1 MSNSQIGLAS
11 CLIQLKYGPEMGH
24 LVMVI
29 GGSDFITLKQIE
41 IRIASYPGA
50 TNVKIRPKDIGRMIG
65 LLIWHKYAQFK
76 NINDRAHYKI
86 RLTEIVRILQYPRYL
101 FHINELYDDRGSSI
115 IENIL
120 LHGQIDQLKIVTDQL
135 IAEGG
140 ISGTPTEIEEHSRQ
154 INDVF
159 KHLVG
164 TNFVKREPNLTQESK
179 TNPSDVPEFEELEPQ
194 ERYAV
199 IPDFTYDNIIADGNR
214 NEDGEP
220 GCKKP
225 RITINNADKIY
236 WSINSDRFEKYLSD
250 QIMVEDATEH
260 CGSLAGKV
268 LRNALRVSEH
278 GSDIRTTEFNVSYTD
293 ILQSCVESSINFDS
307 MSFES
312 TLSLLVKNDY
322 LGKSNEGLY
331 TIKMRKIITR
341 CYKNSVLQWI
351 MTKYGNE
358 ARKILCLLQ
367 DGQYYEPHVI
377 AKQCLLAEKDAKRIV
392 YRLMSDGIVR
402 IQDIPRPGSNFTA
415 QYSVYLFHADFLQI
429 AHHIRKRLHQ
439 AQNNLAI
446 RLVTEYNA
454 VEHELKRREKIN
466 QLKNRVIIEED
477 NEAVIDDLE
486 LKEQERIRLEKY
498 DSAKDK
504 LLTCLRSLEMELELN
519 TLYHQYEEIRLKETV
534 KAAKTR

>member
-11 CLIQLKYGPEMGH
+11 CLIQLKYGPEVGH

-41 IRIASYPGA
+41 LRIASYPGA
-50 TNVKIRPKDIGRMIG
+50 TNVTIRPKDIGRMIG
-65 LLIWHKYAQFK
+65 LLIWHKYAEFK

-115 IENIL
+115 LENIL
-120 LHGQIDQLKIVTDQL
+120 CHGQIDQLKIVRDQL
-135 IAEGG
+135 TAEGAL
-140 ISGTPTEIEEHSRQ
+140 SGSVNEVEEFSRE

-164 TNFVKREPNLTQESK
+164 TNFVKREPNLTEESK
-179 TNPSDVPEFEELEPQ
+179 TNPSDVPEFEDMETQ
-194 ERYAV
+194 EKYAV
-199 IPDFTYDNIIADGNR
+199 IPDFTYANITAGSNGTSGEPTKKKAR
-214 NEDGEP
+214 LTSNED
-220 GCKKP
+220 
-225 RITINNADKIY
+225 TNKIY

-260 CGSLAGKV
+260 CGLLAGKV
-268 LRNALRVSEH
+268 LRNGLRVSEH
-278 GSDIRTTEFNVSYTD
+278 GSDIKTTEFNVSYTD

-307 MSFES
+307 MSFDH

-322 LGKSNEGLY
+322 LRKNNEGLY

-358 ARKILCLLQ
+358 ARKILYLLQ
-367 DGQYYEPHVI
+367 NGEYYEPHVI
-377 AKQCLLAEKDAKRIV
+377 ARLCLLDEKDAKRV
-392 YRLMSDGIVR
+392 LYRLMSDGIVR

-415 QYSVYLFHADFLQI
+415 QYSVYLFHADFRQI
-429 AHHIRKRLHQ
+429 AHSIRKRLHQ

-446 RLVTEYNA
+446 RLVVEYNG
-454 VEHELKRREKIN
+454 VEQELKRREKIN
-466 QLKNRVIIEED
+466 QMKNRVIIESDTET
-477 NEAVIDDLE
+477 VTDDLE
-486 LKEQERIRLEKY
+486 LKEQDKIRLEKY
-498 DSAKDK
+498 DAAKDK

-519 TLYHQYEEIRLKETV
+519 TLYHQYDEIRLKETV
-534 KAAKTR
+534 KAAKAK

>member
-11 CLIQLKYGPEMGH
+11 CLIQLKYGPEVGH

-41 IRIASYPGA
+41 LRIASYPGA
-50 TNVKIRPKDIGRMIG
+50 TNVTIRPKDIGRMIG
-65 LLIWHKYAQFK
+65 LLIWHKYAEFK

-120 LHGQIDQLKIVTDQL
+120 CHGQIDQLKIVRDQL
-135 IAEGG
+135 TAEGAL
-140 ISGTPTEIEEHSRQ
+140 SGSVNEVEEFSRE

-164 TNFVKREPNLTQESK
+164 TNFVKREPNLTEESK
-179 TNPSDVPEFEELEPQ
+179 TNPSDVPEFEDMETQ
-194 ERYAV
+194 EKYAV
-199 IPDFTYDNIIADGNR
+199 IPDFTYANITAGSNGTSGEPTKKKAR
-214 NEDGEP
+214 LTSNED
-220 GCKKP
+220 
-225 RITINNADKIY
+225 TNKIY

-260 CGSLAGKV
+260 CGLLAGKV
-268 LRNALRVSEH
+268 LRNGLRVSEH
-278 GSDIRTTEFNVSYTD
+278 GSDIKTTEFNVSYTD

-307 MSFES
+307 MSFDH

-322 LGKSNEGLY
+322 LRKNNEGLY

-358 ARKILCLLQ
+358 ARKILYLLQ
-367 DGQYYEPHVI
+367 NGEYYEPHVI
-377 AKQCLLAEKDAKRIV
+377 ARLCLLDEKDAKRV
-392 YRLMSDGIVR
+392 LYRLMSDGIVR

-415 QYSVYLFHADFLQI
+415 QYSVYLFHADFRQI
-429 AHHIRKRLHQ
+429 AHSIRKRLHQ

-446 RLVTEYNA
+446 RLVVEYNG
-454 VEHELKRREKIN
+454 VEQELKRREKIN
-466 QLKNRVIIEED
+466 QMKNRVIIESDTET
-477 NEAVIDDLE
+477 VTDDLE
-486 LKEQERIRLEKY
+486 LKEQDKIRLEKY
-498 DSAKDK
+498 DAAKDK

-534 KAAKTR
+534 KAAKAK

>member
-41 IRIASYPGA
+41 LRIASYPGA
-50 TNVKIRPKDIGRMIG
+50 TNVTIRPKDIGRMIG
-65 LLIWHKYAQFK
+65 LLIWHKYAEFK

-120 LHGQIDQLKIVTDQL
+120 IHGQIDQLKIVYDQL
-135 IAEGG
+135 VTEGV
-140 ISGTPTEIEEHSRQ
+140 INASPNEVEEYSRQ

-164 TNFVKREPNLTQESK
+164 TNFVKREPNLTEESK
-179 TNPSDVPEFEELEPQ
+179 TNPSDVPEFEELDTQ

-199 IPDFTYDNIIADGNR
+199 IPDFTYDNIIANSS
-214 NEDGEP
+214 ETTGEP
-220 GCKKP
+220 ANKKA
-225 RITINNADKIY
+225 RLTSHDDANKIY

-268 LRNALRVSEH
+268 IRNALRVSEH
-278 GSDIRTTEFNVSYTD
+278 GSNIKTTEFNVSYTD

-307 MSFES
+307 MSFDH

-377 AKQCLLAEKDAKRIV
+377 ARLCLLDEKDAKRV
-392 YRLMSDGIVR
+392 LYRLMSDGIVR

-415 QYSVYLFHADFLQI
+415 QFSVYLFHADFRQI
-429 AHHIRKRLHQ
+429 AHSIRKRLHQ

-446 RLVTEYNA
+446 RLVTEYNG

-466 QLKNRVIIEED
+466 QFKNRVIIEED
-477 NEAVIDDLE
+477 TETVTDDME
-486 LKEQERIRLEKY
+486 LKEQDRIRLEKY
-498 DSAKDK
+498 DAAKDK

-519 TLYHQYEEIRLKETV
+519 TLYDQYEEMRLKETV
-534 KAAKTR
+534 KAAKAK